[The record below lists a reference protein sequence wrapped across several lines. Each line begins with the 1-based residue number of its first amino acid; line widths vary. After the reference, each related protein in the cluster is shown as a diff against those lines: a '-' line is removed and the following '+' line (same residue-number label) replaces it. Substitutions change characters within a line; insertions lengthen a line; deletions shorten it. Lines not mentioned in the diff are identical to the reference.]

1 MRSVCALHGRPANP
15 CFLRTRLTRVSG
27 ALDLSL
33 LRRWP
38 DVEAP
43 GLVAADAADL
53 LILDESESARAETG
67 PDEVTVIGDS
77 YGALTLGAAAAGAEG
92 IRVHQDPLSGEA
104 ALAANAK
111 RLVPQAT
118 FTSLPLDA
126 ALVAGARVVLLRL
139 PRSLDAL
146 ADIAATIAAAASPD
160 VVVYAGGRIKHM
172 TVAMN
177 DVLRGS
183 FERLDVTHARGKSR
197 VLVARGPLPQTTLPE
212 ARSGRSDGIE
222 IRAYGGAFAG
232 PRLDIGTR
240 LLLANL
246 PETAPGGTADD
257 PWIDFACGTGVVA
270 AAWATRHPDVRVYAS
285 DQSAAAVASTAAT
298 MRANGVSERVE
309 VVRDDLLARRP
320 DASASLIALNPPF
333 HSGAAMSDRIAPRL
347 FRDAARV
354 LRPRGELWCVWNSAL
369 QYRAELE
376 RVVGPTRQVARDP
389 KFTVTVSTR
398 R

>member
-1 MRSVCALHGRPANP
+1 M
-15 CFLRTRLTRVSG
+15 SG

-285 DQSAAAVASTAAT
+285 DQSAAAVASAAAT

-333 HSGAAMSDRIAPRL
+333 HSGAAVSDRIAPRL

-354 LRPRGELWCVWNSAL
+354 LRPRRELWCVWNSAL